1 MAPCGPSVI
10 VVLRVGL
17 SLVATSYIA
26 PRTSTPRTL
35 WARFSRLLS
44 YTGAMRTEERL
55 VRFLDTSALAARVY
69 LGYKGITVAEK
80 RLGIKDAPQR
90 RSRHH
95 TGSARSLYDL
105 AVRRQGLLIKF
116 GQIVGSR
123 PDLIPDEYIA
133 VLSRLQ
139 DQVPPRPFD
148 VIRRRIERQLER
160 PLADVFSHFEEKP
173 IAAASLAQVHRARL
187 KRAAASSGLGPR
199 STDGWDRLDVAVK
212 VQYPGIQ
219 SIVDNDLRNI
229 RFLLRILA
237 RFERNLD
244 FSPLIEEISLNVPL
258 ELDFINEGHN
268 AEMIA
273 RNFEARARS
282 RPAQLGD
289 DGGGRGWAPVER
301 GDVIVPRIVWE
312 YSTRRVLVME
322 YLEGVK
328 ITDLDGLRRQ
338 GTDPQA
344 VAQLVIDAYCE
355 QLYLHGMFHA
365 DPHPGNLFVQ
375 PGPKLIMLDFGL
387 CRQLDDKFRLGYARL
402 VNAMLT
408 WNIPNMIQGFMDLGV
423 KVRKPQ
429 DTAVYLELGRS
440 LTEVGQEGR
449 AYADP
454 DLVAEA
460 NQRMSKAIRAS
471 SCSSGASSDC
481 LADSART
488 SIRASTWSGQS
499 CRTRRQLSR
508 APSNFEIVL
517 PRRGTWRAAT
527 TTTEHR

>member
-1 MAPCGPSVI
+1 
-10 VVLRVGL
+10 
-17 SLVATSYIA
+17 
-26 PRTSTPRTL
+26 
-35 WARFSRLLS
+35 
-44 YTGAMRTEERL
+44 MRTEDRL
-55 VRFLDTSALAARVY
+55 ARFVGTTALAARVY
-69 LGYKGITVAEK
+69 LGYKAITLAEK
-80 RLGIKDAPQR
+80 RLRIKDAAER

-95 TGSARSLYDL
+95 TASARDLYDL
-105 AVRRQGLLIKF
+105 AIRRQGLLIKF

-139 DQVPPRPFD
+139 DQVPPRPFA
-148 VIRRRIERQLER
+148 VIKRRIERQLER
-160 PLADVFSHFEEKP
+160 PLADVFAEFEEEP
-173 IAAASLAQVHRARL
+173 IAAASLAQVHCARL
-187 KRAAASSGLGPR
+187 KRPASLSGLGPR
-199 STDGWDRLDVAVK
+199 ATASGQLGPRATEKERLGAPATEDGGWDGRTVAVK

-219 SIVDNDLRNI
+219 SIVENDLRNI
-229 RFLLRILA
+229 RFLLRILS

-244 FSPLIEEISLNVPL
+244 FTPLIEEISHNVPL

-268 AEMIA
+268 AELIA
-273 RNFEARARS
+273 RNFGAR
-282 RPAQLGD
+282 D
-289 DGGGRGWAPVER
+289 DI
-301 GDVIVPRIVWE
+301 IVPKIVWE

-328 ITDLDGLRRQ
+328 ITDLAGLERQ
-338 GTDPQA
+338 GIDTQA

-408 WNIPNMIQGFMDLGV
+408 WNVADMVRAFLDLGV
-423 KVRKPQ
+423 KVKNPG
-429 DTAVYLELGRS
+429 DTAVFLELGRGF
-440 LTEVGQEGR
+440 TEVGQEGR

-460 NQRMSKAIRAS
+460 NQRMSKAIRANPITGIPREFLLIGRVVGLL
-471 SCSSGASSDC
+471 SG
-481 LADSART
+481 LGKHLDSRVDMLQT
-488 SIRASTWSGQS
+488 
-499 CRTRRQLSR
+499 
-508 APSNFEIVL
+508 IV
-517 PRRGTWRAAT
+517 PYTRAAL
-527 TTTEHR
+527 EGAK

>member
-1 MAPCGPSVI
+1 
-10 VVLRVGL
+10 
-17 SLVATSYIA
+17 
-26 PRTSTPRTL
+26 
-35 WARFSRLLS
+35 
-44 YTGAMRTEERL
+44 MRTEERL

-148 VIRRRIERQLER
+148 VIRRRIESQLER
-160 PLADVFSHFEEKP
+160 PLADIFSHFEEKP

-229 RFLLRILA
+229 RFLLRILS

-244 FSPLIEEISLNVPL
+244 FSPLIEEISHNVPL

-268 AEMIA
+268 AEIIA
-273 RNFEARARS
+273 RNFES
-282 RPAQLGD
+282 RED
-289 DGGGRGWAPVER
+289 I
-301 GDVIVPRIVWE
+301 IVPKIIWE

-322 YLEGVK
+322 YLEGIK
-328 ITDLDGLRRQ
+328 ITDLASLERAGID
-338 GTDPQA
+338 TQA

-408 WNIPNMIQGFMDLGV
+408 WNIPDMVRAFLDLGV
-423 KVRKPQ
+423 KVRNPG
-429 DTAVYLELGRS
+429 DTAVYLELGRGF
-440 LTEVGQEGR
+440 TEVGQEGR

-460 NQRMSKAIRAS
+460 NQRMSKAIRANPITDIPREFLLIGRVVGLL
-471 SCSSGASSDC
+471 SG
-481 LADSART
+481 LGKHLDSRVNMVET
-488 SIRASTWSGQS
+488 
-499 CRTRRQLSR
+499 
-508 APSNFEIVL
+508 IV
-517 PRRGTWRAAT
+517 PYTRAAL
-527 TTTEHR
+527 EGAK

>member
-1 MAPCGPSVI
+1 
-10 VVLRVGL
+10 
-17 SLVATSYIA
+17 
-26 PRTSTPRTL
+26 
-35 WARFSRLLS
+35 
-44 YTGAMRTEERL
+44 MRTQDRL
-55 VRFLDTSALAARVY
+55 GRFLGTSALAARVY
-69 LGYKGITVAEK
+69 LGYKAITLAEK
-80 RLGIKDAPQR
+80 RLHIKDAAER

-95 TGSARSLYDL
+95 TASARNLYDL

-139 DQVPPRPFD
+139 DQVPPRPFA
-148 VIRRRIERQLER
+148 VIKRRIERQLER
-160 PLADVFSHFEEKP
+160 PLTDVFEEFDEKP

-187 KRAAASSGLGPR
+187 KRPAAGLAAQASE
-199 STDGWDRLDVAVK
+199 DGAWDGRDVAVK

-219 SIVDNDLRNI
+219 GIVDNDLRNI
-229 RFLLRILA
+229 RFLMRILS

-244 FSPLIEEISLNVPL
+244 FTPLIEEISHNVPL

-273 RNFEARARS
+273 KNFGNR
-282 RPAQLGD
+282 D
-289 DGGGRGWAPVER
+289 DI
-301 GDVIVPRIVWE
+301 IVPKIVWE

-322 YLEGVK
+322 YLAGVK
-328 ITDLDGLRRQ
+328 ITDLAGLERDGID
-338 GTDPQA
+338 TQA

-402 VNAMLT
+402 VNALLT
-408 WNIPNMIQGFMDLGV
+408 WNVADMVKAFFDLGV
-423 KVRKPQ
+423 KVKNPG
-429 DTAVYLELGRS
+429 DTAVYLELGRGF
-440 LTEVGQEGR
+440 TEIGQEGR

-460 NQRMSKAIRAS
+460 NQRMSKAIRANPITDIPREFLLIGRVVGLL
-471 SCSSGASSDC
+471 SG
-481 LADSART
+481 LGKHLDSRVDMLKTIVPYT
-488 SIRASTWSGQS
+488 S
-499 CRTRRQLSR
+499 
-508 APSNFEIVL
+508 
-517 PRRGTWRAAT
+517 AAL
-527 TTTEHR
+527 EGAK